1 MTRVVFDTNVFIS
14 ALLKRNGVCGL
25 RLNFW
30 RDERFVV
37 LYSQELI
44 LEIKDVVNYPRLRQ
58 RFKRREIGALI
69 RLLRFR
75 GERVRNNR
83 NSVNS
88 SDPKDDFLIAI
99 TQQGIADFL
108 VSRDIEGI
116 LKLNLEWVQVMKP
129 EDFLRFLR
137 LEDQRK
143 NTFYSDKE

>member
-25 RLNFW
+25 LLNFW

-58 RFKRREIGALI
+58 RLKRREIGALI

-99 TQQGIADFL
+99 TEQGIADFL

-116 LKLNLEWVQVMKP
+116 LKLNLEWVQVMTP
-129 EDFLRFLR
+129 EDFLRILR